1 MIYESSLKTRKVIS
15 FSNEKQY
22 YNYRTTPVVVCR
34 AIQADTV
41 NIPRTAASPRLVW
54 TTPPVQ
60 ASPIHSF
67 VNVHLVIM
75 VAGVRRRSMNVWRN
89 RSLVIMVAR
98 VMISWR
104 DLNAR
109 VRRDMEDRI
118 VKQVA
123 LHGHGGDHNTSLQ
136 LKNTQNANLPV

>member
-1 MIYESSLKTRKVIS
+1 M
-15 FSNEKQY
+15 
-22 YNYRTTPVVVCR
+22 
-34 AIQADTV
+34 
-41 NIPRTAASPRLVW
+41 
-54 TTPPVQ
+54 
-60 ASPIHSF
+60 
-67 VNVHLVIM
+67 
-75 VAGVRRRSMNVWRN
+75 WRN